1 MDVAQARRQR
11 RRAELAEGVTHRIV
25 QEGLTNARKHAPGA
39 AVEAAISARAD
50 SALVVEVVSRRA
62 VGVAAPGPLAL
73 PGAGTGL
80 VGLSER
86 VELAG
91 GELEHGPDAA
101 GDFVLRATLPWPA

>member
-1 MDVAQARRQR
+1 
-11 RRAELAEGVTHRIV
+11 VT
-25 QEGLTNARKHAPGA
+25 
-39 AVEAAISARAD
+39 ISAQRGG
-50 SALVVEVVSRRA
+50 ALEVEVVSRRA
-62 VGVAAPGPLAL
+62 VGVAVPAPFAL

-101 GDFVLRATLPWPA
+101 GDFVLRASLPWPA